1 MKGSQLPDEVSDVAG
16 LVWYSS
22 IQLISAVTKTGN

>member
-16 LVWYSS
+16 LVWHCS
-22 IQLISAVTKTGN
+22 IQLISAVTKNC